1 MHGDSHIFELANI
14 GGTNTKCSLVTKLF
28 DRTHAEKIRFK
39 MWAERLEIWAKLVV
53 YWISFWY
60 YCCWNIASI
69 LYQCIRISTT
79 ERYVVWNNVSLPE
92 VQ

>member
-39 MWAERLEIWAKLVV
+39 MWAERLEI
-53 YWISFWY
+53 
-60 YCCWNIASI
+60 
-69 LYQCIRISTT
+69 
-79 ERYVVWNNVSLPE
+79 
-92 VQ
+92 